1 MRYDS
6 RLPRVLHVL
15 LHLDQMEEPAT
26 SEVIGTM
33 LNTNAAVVRR
43 TMAGLRD
50 RGYVTSTKG
59 HGGGWTLARPLSEI
73 TLKGLYEALGSPA
86 LFALGEA
93 DDAPACLMEQAANAA
108 IGRAFQQAATRF
120 SEVLQEVTMADLAHD
135 FAERL
140 ALSKRR

>member
-26 SEVIGTM
+26 SELIGRM

-93 DDAPACLMEQAANAA
+93 DDAPSCLMEQAANAA

-120 SEVLQEVTMADLAHD
+120 SEVLEEVTMADLAQD

-140 ALSKRR
+140 ARFEDQ

>member
-26 SEVIGTM
+26 SEVIGRM

-108 IGRAFQQAATRF
+108 VGCALQQAATRF
-120 SEVLQEVTMADLAHD
+120 SEVLEEITMADLVQD

-140 ALSKRR
+140 ARIEGQ

>member
-26 SEVIGTM
+26 SELIGMM

-50 RGYVTSTKG
+50 KGYVQSTKG
-59 HGGGWTLARPLSEI
+59 HGGGWTLARPLSQI
-73 TLKGLYEALGSPA
+73 TLLGIYEALGSPA

-93 DDAPACLMEQAANAA
+93 GDAPACLMEQAANAA
-108 IGRAFQQAATRF
+108 TARALQQAASRF
-120 SEVLQEVTMADLAHD
+120 SEVLEKVTMADLADD
-135 FAERL
+135 FAQRL
-140 ALSKRR
+140 AQTKHR